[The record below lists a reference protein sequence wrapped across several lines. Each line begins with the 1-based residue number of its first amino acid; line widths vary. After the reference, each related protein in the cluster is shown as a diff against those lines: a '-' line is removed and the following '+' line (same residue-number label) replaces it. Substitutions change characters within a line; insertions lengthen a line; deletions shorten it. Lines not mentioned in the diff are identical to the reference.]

1 MRILVVFTGGT
12 IGSFETDGDVI
23 APGDETYNRHLLAR
37 YAASPGARAGV
48 RFDAL
53 EPLTTLSENMTPD
66 RWNALVGALRGVEYT
81 KYDGVIV
88 THGTDTLAY
97 TAALLAL
104 LWQGMDKPL
113 WLVSAGLTLSHPDSN
128 GVANFVQAVE
138 GIAEGWPGV
147 WVAWRTK
154 SGQMRRIPGY
164 ALRQCDLYTDEFE
177 AADDARAAVAPSQ
190 PRLYT
195 LTRPFKAVVACLRP
209 YPGIDYTWFQL
220 GEAVKAVLHE
230 TYHAGTA
237 PAQGRSTIMD
247 LALRCRERGI
257 PVYAAPLK
265 PDAPVYASAA
275 QMWDAGIRP
284 LPGITWETAYAW
296 LTVAYSQGES
306 VEEAARL
313 LAEFAG

>member
-12 IGSFETDGDVI
+12 IGSFETAGNVI
-23 APGDETYNRHLLAR
+23 APGDETYNRHLLAL
-37 YAASPGARAGV
+37 YAARPGARAGV
-48 RFDAL
+48 RFDTM
-53 EPLTTLSENMTPD
+53 EPLTTLSENMAPD
-66 RWNALVGALRGVEYT
+66 RWNTLVSALRGVEYT
-81 KYDGVIV
+81 LYDGVIV

-128 GVANFVQAVE
+128 GVANFAQAVE

-147 WVAWRTK
+147 WAAWRTK
-154 SGQMRRIPGY
+154 NGQMRRIPGY

-177 AADDARAAVAPSQ
+177 AADDVRAAAVPPR

-195 LTRPFKAVVACLRP
+195 LTRPFEAAVACLRP
-209 YPGIDYTWFQL
+209 YPGIDYTGFQP
-220 GEAVKAVLHE
+220 GGTVKAVLHE

-237 PAQGRSTIMD
+237 PAQGASTVVE
-247 LALRCRERGI
+247 LASRCRERGI
-257 PVYAAPLK
+257 AIYAAPLK

-275 QMWDAGIRP
+275 RMWEAGVKP

-296 LTVAYSQGES
+296 LTAAYSQGES
-306 VEEAARL
+306 AQEAARL